1 MTLSLHHTAA
11 PDRANIPHPPTHPI
25 RLGPPPNYRTTQT
38 HKDTNTNANTNVNAN
53 TNANTQAHIC
63 MHTHAHTHTHTPID
77 PEAELPA
84 QATDLSMVQ
93 RRSPAS
99 SGCRNAARKPFGVQL
114 GLNAWLI
121 GSKNFPWPLIPVS
134 EEAATRRQG
143 MLSDM
148 TYAGSCRNVA
158 VGIQP
163 PLKPPQS
170 CQMRQSS
177 ASP

>member
-53 TNANTQAHIC
+53 ANANTPTQIR
-63 MHTHAHTHTHTPID
+63 MHTHTHTHTPID

-99 SGCRNAARKPFGVQL
+99 SGCRNAARKPLGVQL
-114 GLNAWLI
+114 GLNA
-121 GSKNFPWPLIPVS
+121 WPLIPVS
-134 EEAATRRQG
+134 EEAAPSRQG
-143 MLSDM
+143 MLSGM
-148 TYAGSCRNVA
+148 TYADSCRNVA

-163 PLKPPQS
+163 PLKPRQS
-170 CQMRQSS
+170 CQMRLSS
-177 ASP
+177 ASPLSTPCRKG